1 MYEELLL
8 EELLRFLREDLPYP
22 DITTRALVD
31 PGTRARARIIVL
43 EDCVVA
49 GVDLLVPVLRRLDLN
64 VEAHVRDG
72 TTVRTNTT
80 ILSIHGD
87 AIRIFELERTLLNL
101 LMIMCGIATKTRRL
115 VEKIQTVNPK
125 IKLAATR
132 KTHPGLRFFEKYAV
146 EVGGGDTH
154 RLTLTDM
161 VLIKRNHIRLI
172 GSVKKAIELARQRVS
187 FSKKIEIETSTP
199 QEALEAAEAGADIIM
214 LDNVKP
220 EIVQET
226 IQLLKKHGLRDQVL
240 IEVSGGITEE
250 NILEYAKLDID
261 IISTSEI
268 TIKTKPTDIRCII
281 EKTD

>member
-49 GVDLLVPVLRRLDLN
+49 GVDLLVPVLRRLNLN
-64 VEAHVRDG
+64 VETHVRDG
-72 TTVRTNTT
+72 TTVMANTT
-80 ILSIHGD
+80 ILSIYGD

-115 VEKIQTVNPK
+115 VKKIQTVNPK

>member
-49 GVDLLVPVLRRLDLN
+49 GVDLLVPVLRRLNLN
-64 VEAHVRDG
+64 VETHVRDG
-72 TTVRTNTT
+72 TTVMANTT
-80 ILSIHGD
+80 ILSIYGD

>member
-8 EELLRFLREDLPYP
+8 EEFLRFLKEDLPYP

-31 PGTRARARIIVL
+31 PGTRAKARIVVL

-49 GVDLLVPVLRRLDLN
+49 GIDLLVPILRKFDLEIETY
-64 VEAHVRDG
+64 VKDG
-72 TTVRTNTT
+72 TAVTAGTT
-80 ILSIHGD
+80 ILSMHGD

-101 LMIMCGIATKTRRL
+101 LMTMCGIATKTRRL
-115 VEKIQTVNPK
+115 VEKIRSINPK
-125 IKLAATR
+125 VRLAATR

-161 VLIKRNHIRLI
+161 VLIKRNHVRII
-172 GSVKKAIELARQRVS
+172 GSVRKAVELARQRVS
-187 FSKKIEIETSTP
+187 FSKKIEVEVSTP
-199 QEALEAAEAGADIIM
+199 QEALEAVEAGADIIM

-220 EIVQET
+220 ETVQET
-226 IQLLKKHGLRDQVL
+226 TQLLRKHGLRDRIL

-250 NILEYAKLDID
+250 NVLEYAKLDID

-268 TIKTKPTDIRCII
+268 TIKAKPIDMRCSI
-281 EKTD
+281 EKIS